1 VSPPT
6 AHSEP
11 PPRRAPLPATA
22 AWATLLVGLLLFM
35 VLGRAPDRTLFWE
48 TAYHFGHVLI
58 FGGVAVSL
66 LGLLRARGA
75 SPADAGPWWVA
86 FWMAVVLGAL
96 TELLQRW
103 QPGRDASVWHFLR
116 DVAGAASFL
125 LVVAMVGWPWG
136 GVRLIRS
143 GRGRLAAVVAAVAMI
158 GGAGADLL
166 ATVIVYGE
174 RDMALPT
181 LYAFDGSRRERM
193 FIETHD
199 SALTPGAGPRGLA
212 ATDGPLARLDL
223 NPAIY
228 PGITLREP
236 YPDWRW
242 ARSLEL
248 TLVSDLDAP
257 LMLTIRIHDAA
268 HDNRYE
274 DRFNRQLVVRPG
286 VNRILIPL
294 DDVRR
299 APARREM
306 DMRHIRQI
314 ILFGYQVTAPTHV
327 YLGPIRLRN

>member
-1 VSPPT
+1 MTSSDEHPQ
-6 AHSEP
+6 
-11 PPRRAPLPATA
+11 RASMAGTV
-22 AWATLLVGLLLFM
+22 AWAAFLLALLLFM
-35 VLGRAPDRTLFWE
+35 VFGQVPDRTRLWE
-48 TAYHFGHVLI
+48 NSFHAGHVLI
-58 FGGVAVSL
+58 FG
-66 LGLLRARGA
+66 
-75 SPADAGPWWVA
+75 
-86 FWMAVVLGAL
+86 LGAL
-96 TELLQRW
+96 SILGLMQTRGVSLEGPRPWWMACAVATALGAGTELLQRY

-143 GRGRLAAVVAAVAMI
+143 GRRRLVALVAVVAMI
-158 GGAGADLL
+158 GAAGADLL
-166 ATVIVYGE
+166 ATVVVYGQ

-193 FIETHD
+193 FIETHE
-199 SALTPGAGPRGLA
+199 SALTPGAGPPGLA
-212 ATDGPLARLDL
+212 ATDEPLARLDL

-257 LMLTIRIHDAA
+257 LPLTIRIDDAA

-274 DRFNRQLVVRPG
+274 DRFNRQLIVRPG

-294 DDVRR
+294 DAVRR
-299 APARREM
+299 APAGREM

-327 YLGPIRLRN
+327 YLGPIRLRD